1 VPATATHEPAYG
13 GSIGDTII
21 CRISLA

>member
-1 VPATATHEPAYG
+1 VPATTPHEPDYG
-13 GSIGDTII
+13 GSLGDTII

>member
-1 VPATATHEPAYG
+1 VPATTPHEPAYG